1 MDRPLILDRY
11 RSLAELAEGGYGEVV
26 LAYDTRMQRRVAIK
40 RLPFPRDRAGRAVA
54 PVGLAEARTAA
65 LLNHPHIV
73 TVHEWDT
80 DSDEAFI
87 IMEYVDG
94 PSVADLIDSAGP
106 LGLDEIAAIVEGVSS
121 AVRFAHHN
129 GVLHLDIK
137 PENVL
142 ITRDGRVKVTDFGV
156 AALSTS
162 SGHQVTVGGTL
173 GYMPLEQLH
182 ADDVDERTDLWAF
195 ASLVF
200 ELLTGANPFASTS
213 IEGAVFKAQ
222 VMDVPLAT
230 EFDSTLSPAFDNIF
244 SVALAVHAADRYP
257 DVTEFTRLI
266 TPHLGD
272 PAVGRELLA
281 ELAEEWA
288 PEGVGVDPG
297 SERVAAWDRLM
308 PFAPW
313 GRRALGAGVSAWL
326 AAAGLHALGPG
337 MAATAGGA
345 ALAALA
351 GLLAPGLGAALGL
364 SALLVALGAAGWWVL
379 AGGLWLTGA
388 LVWWY
393 AGKRGAGFAGA
404 LATPALGSVFLAP
417 SAPLLLGFTLPPL
430 RSAALAAYAAGIT
443 MLASAASSG
452 RAPYLEV
459 AFGWLARPVGSRVS
473 AGGVRELLSTPAPLV
488 VIAAW
493 AFAAWAM
500 SLACAR
506 ASRGAAV
513 AGASIA
519 TAALVGGYAGAQLV
533 SSAFNGSVTWSGD
546 VLLPHLA
553 ASLILVVVVI
563 AAGPPT
569 RPEEE

>member
-1 MDRPLILDRY
+1 MERPLILDRY
-11 RSLAELAEGGYGEVV
+11 RPLADLAEGGYGEVV

-40 RLPFPRDRAGRAVA
+40 RLPFPRDRAGHAVA

-65 LLNHPHIV
+65 LLNHPCIV

-87 IMEYVDG
+87 IMEYVEG
-94 PSVADLIDSAGP
+94 PSVDDLLDSAGP
-106 LGLDEIAAIVEGVSS
+106 LGLDEIAAIVRDVSS
-121 AVRFAHHN
+121 AVRFAHEN

-137 PENVL
+137 PANVL
-142 ITRDGRVKVTDFGV
+142 VTRDGRVKVTDFGV

-213 IEGAVFKAQ
+213 IEGAIFKAQ

-257 DVTEFTRLI
+257 DVAEFTRLLA
-266 TPHLGD
+266 PHLGD
-272 PAVGRELLA
+272 PAPGRELLA
-281 ELAEEWA
+281 QLAEEWTPDGA
-288 PEGVGVDPG
+288 GIG
-297 SERVAAWDRLM
+297 STAERVAAWDRLT

-313 GRRALGAGVSAWL
+313 GRRALGGAVSAWL
-326 AAAGLHALGPG
+326 ALAGLHALGLG
-337 MAATAGGA
+337 AAAATAGA

-364 SALLVALGAAGWWVL
+364 TTLLVALGVTGWWL
-379 AGGLWLTGA
+379 AAGGLWLAGA

-393 AGKRGAGFAGA
+393 AGRRGAGFAGA
-404 LATPALGSVFLAP
+404 LASPLLGSVLLAP
-417 SAPLLLGFTLPPL
+417 AAPLLLGFTLPPL
-430 RSAALAAYAAGIT
+430 RSAALAAYAGGIT

-459 AFGWLARPVGSRVS
+459 GLGWLARPVGTRIS

-488 VIAAW
+488 IIAAW

-500 SLACAR
+500 SLACSR
-506 ASRGAAV
+506 ASRASAIAGAAV
-513 AGASIA
+513 AAV
-519 TAALVGGYAGAQLV
+519 ALVGGYAGAQVV
-533 SSAFNGSVTWSGD
+533 SSAFNGSVTWSGEA
-546 VLLPHLA
+546 LLPHVV